1 MKKLLVVAHTPS
13 ENTRK
18 LLDAVLEGT
27 RHPSICDVT
36 VKEVAPLHAIA
47 QDVLDCDAIILGTT
61 ENLGYMSGALK
72 DFFDRSYYP
81 LLEKTQGLPY
91 SLYIRAGLDGTGT
104 RRSVESITTGLKWR
118 AIQEPLLC
126 HGKYNKRFLD
136 DCRDFGTLM
145 AAGLEAGIF

>member
-61 ENLGYMSGALK
+61 ENLVKVVPCPACVV
-72 DFFDRSYYP
+72 
-81 LLEKTQGLPY
+81 
-91 SLYIRAGLDGTGT
+91 TGET
-104 RRSVESITTGLKWR
+104 
-118 AIQEPLLC
+118 AID
-126 HGKYNKRFLD
+126 HI
-136 DCRDFGTLM
+136 
-145 AAGLEAGIF
+145 EATCCLRNW